1 MMLIFILYL
10 FFISN
15 LLSLK
20 YLHLRGLKDL
30 AQNKVKAHN
39 KIAQNKVKAQ
49 NKIAQKIFILVE
61 AHLLL
66 IVHYTYKR

>member
-30 AQNKVKAHN
+30 AQNKVKA
-39 KIAQNKVKAQ
+39 Q
-49 NKIAQKIFILVE
+49 NKIAQKIFLLVE
-61 AHLLL
+61 VFLLS
-66 IVHYTYKR
+66 IAHYTYKR